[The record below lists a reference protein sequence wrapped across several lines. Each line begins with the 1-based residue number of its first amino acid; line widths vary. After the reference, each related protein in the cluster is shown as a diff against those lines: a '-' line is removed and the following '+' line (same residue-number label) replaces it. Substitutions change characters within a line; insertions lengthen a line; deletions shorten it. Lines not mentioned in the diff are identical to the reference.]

1 MKITQKKRLP
11 VSPAKEI
18 RPESPGRPSCSTTLS
33 HKPFIQLAC
42 QPQSS
47 RWDRNALRPPGVN
60 SEGEVGRGREYW
72 LGSASSWKSWSL
84 LSLHLDLIKQAFGEE
99 DTTVLSASA
108 QADCSPHLC
117 LSSADSTSAALLS
130 PGNRL
135 HPPRPSSRLPLPW
148 DFLEDTSP
156 LTSVLQGP
164 EDAVWQ
170 LITFCLLL
178 LSFPKSK
185 AFPQPLI

>member
-135 HPPRPSSRLPLPW
+135 HHGIYATCRRSHNNWKKMNKFSSIWLQSPWYLLWPRLHL
-148 DFLEDTSP
+148 
-156 LTSVLQGP
+156 
-164 EDAVWQ
+164 
-170 LITFCLLL
+170 
-178 LSFPKSK
+178 
-185 AFPQPLI
+185 